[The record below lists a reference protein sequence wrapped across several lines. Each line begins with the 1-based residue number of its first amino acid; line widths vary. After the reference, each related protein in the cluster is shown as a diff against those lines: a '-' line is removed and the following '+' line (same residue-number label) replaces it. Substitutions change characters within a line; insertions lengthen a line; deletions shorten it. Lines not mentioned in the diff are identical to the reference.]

1 RSTGERAERGR
12 GLLGDRAITY
22 SDLDVIDDLTLAD
35 RRDARAAAV
44 VAGTDPEIII
54 ADGYVQLLEAG
65 ATAFVTALE
74 RIAAPGGTPALVHCA
89 AGKDRTGVLVALLL
103 DAAGVDRDV
112 IVADY
117 AATQER
123 MNKIMT
129 RLLPAAAY
137 QHLAADV
144 PAFVLDA
151 RPGTMRRFLGALD
164 ETWGG
169 GAGFFEAHGVSRD
182 TLDEWRTLFVSP

>member
-1 RSTGERAERGR
+1 
-12 GLLGDRAITY
+12 
-22 SDLDVIDDLTLAD
+22 
-35 RRDARAAAV
+35 
-44 VAGTDPEIII
+44 
-54 ADGYVQLLEAG
+54 
-65 ATAFVTALE
+65 
-74 RIAAPGGTPALVHCA
+74 
-89 AGKDRTGVLVALLL
+89 
-103 DAAGVDRDV
+103 
-112 IVADY
+112 
-117 AATQER
+117 